1 MAAAQHRGDSLMG
14 ASGKVRVLCIEDERM
29 LLDDLRDEL
38 CAAGYEV
45 STAESAHQAF
55 KLLGE
60 FTPDLILCDVMLGG
74 DDAADG
80 YAVLR
85 HVRDQRPDLLATP
98 FIFLTALSERDDL
111 LQAKLHGVDDY
122 LVKPVDYDLLLA
134 TMSARLQ
141 QIGRLKGTRSSSRD
155 EQVERMRSV
164 LSQLPGAVLL
174 CDGDGRLLY
183 ANQRSQHLLQEQAL
197 WRVDGAGTVI
207 WPHAVP
213 ESVRQLHLNLRQMSA
228 LPGESRRVQTLD
240 MRNSGDNALVSLI
253 KIDCGDASMDAAC
266 QLFALFICNAQ
277 SRPVPDEEALRMLF
291 GLTRTEAKVARLLAL
306 GKRSEEVAEAL
317 FVSATTVAFH
327 LRNLFQKTGVSRQSD
342 LVALILA
349 AGWTLP
355 NLGGEQL

>member
-1 MAAAQHRGDSLMG
+1 MG
-14 ASGKVRVLCIEDERM
+14 SPGKVRVLCIEDERL
-29 LLDDLRDEL
+29 LLDDLHDEL
-38 CAAGYEV
+38 RAAGYEV
-45 STAESAHQAF
+45 SVAESAQRAF
-55 KLLGE
+55 EQLDA

-85 HVRDQRPDLLATP
+85 HVREQRPDLAITP
-98 FIFLTALSERDDL
+98 FIFLTALGERDDL
-111 LQAKLHGVDDY
+111 LQAKLQGVDDY

-134 TMSARLQ
+134 TLAARLQ
-141 QIGRLKGTRSSSRD
+141 QVDRLKGTRRNSRD
-155 EQVERMRSV
+155 EQAERLRSV

-174 CDGDGRLLY
+174 CDGHGQLLY

-197 WRVDGAGTVI
+197 WRVNSAGTVI
-207 WPHAVP
+207 WPHAMA
-213 ESVRQLHLNLRQMSA
+213 ESVRQLHLNLQQMSA
-228 LPGESRRVQTLD
+228 EPGEARRVQTLE

-253 KIDCGDASMDAAC
+253 KIDCRDAATDAAG
-266 QLFALFICNAQ
+266 QLFVLFICNAQ

-306 GKRSEEVAEAL
+306 GKRSEEVAETL

-342 LVALILA
+342 LVALVLA